1 MQAAAIL
8 LGITA
13 LGGLVMAIMR
23 WRGAPRP
30 PDWLAMLHGLLAA
43 ASLTLLIH
51 AALTVGLP
59 SLALLSLALLVV
71 AALGGV
77 YLNLRYHTKLLPLP
91 KGWIIGHAALA
102 VIAYGLLLLALRS
115 G

>member
-1 MQAAAIL
+1 MQTAAIL

-13 LGGLVMAIMR
+13 LGGLLMAIIR

-43 ASLTLLIH
+43 AGLTLLIH
-51 AALTVGLP
+51 AGLTVGIP
-59 SLALLSLALLVV
+59 STAWLALALFVV

-77 YLNLRYHTKLLPLP
+77 YLNLRYHTKQLPLP
-91 KGWIIGHAALA
+91 KGVIIGHAVLGVAG
-102 VIAYGLLLLALRS
+102 YGLLLLALNS

>member
-1 MQAAAIL
+1 MQAAIIL

-13 LGGLVMAIMR
+13 LGGLTMAILR

-43 ASLTLLIH
+43 AGLTLLIH
-51 AALTVGLP
+51 AALTVGIP
-59 SLALLSLALLVV
+59 SMAMLALGLFVV
-71 AALGGV
+71 AALGGT

-91 KGWIIGHAALA
+91 KGWIVGHAVLA
-102 VIAYGLLLLALRS
+102 VVAYGLLLLSS
-115 G
+115 GAG

>member
-13 LGGLVMAIMR
+13 LGGLVMAIGR

-43 ASLTLLIH
+43 AGLTLLVH

-59 SLALLSLALLVV
+59 SLALLSLGLFVV

-91 KGWIIGHAALA
+91 KGWILGHAALG
-102 VIAYGLLLLALRS
+102 VVAYGLLLLALR
-115 G
+115 GG

>member
-1 MQAAAIL
+1 MRAAVIL

-13 LGGLVMAIMR
+13 LGGLSMAILR

-43 ASLTLLIH
+43 AGLTLLIH
-51 AALTVGLP
+51 AALTVGVP
-59 SLALLSLALLVV
+59 STAMLGLGLFVI
-71 AALGGV
+71 AALGGAI
-77 YLNLRYHTKLLPLP
+77 LNLRFHARQLPLP
-91 KGWIIGHAALA
+91 KGWIVGHAALA
-102 VIAYGLLLLALRS
+102 VVAYGLLLLAMRA